1 MRTIA
6 VIGAAIV
13 GATLLSFPSIA
24 QQKTAKA
31 CTEEWRANKA
41 ANEAKGVTLKSYVT
55 QCRAGGAAQTQTA
68 PQAPAASQ
76 KKTAAPAQKTTTA
89 AAPAATGQKTV
100 KACTDEWR
108 ANKDANQ
115 AKGVTLKAYVADC
128 RAGKA
133 TTAQPTLFPTQPQQR
148 TTAAP
153 PPAAQPPQQ
162 APRTTTGAAPPAAT
176 APTGA
181 NQYASEGQAKF
192 RCVGGTV
199 VWANLDSKIY
209 HFSGN
214 KTYGQ
219 TKAGAYMCERDA
231 QGQGMR
237 AAKNEKHP

>member
-24 QQKTAKA
+24 QQKTVKA

-68 PQAPAASQ
+68 PPPASQ
-76 KKTAAPAQKTTTA
+76 KPTAA
-89 AAPAATGQKTV
+89 AAPASAGQKTI

-115 AKGVTLKAYVADC
+115 AKGVTLKAFVADC

-133 TTAQPTLFPTQPQQR
+133 TTAQPTLFPTQQQQSR
-148 TTAAP
+148 TATMP
-153 PPAAQPPQQ
+153 PPAAQAPQQ
-162 APRTTTGAAPPAAT
+162 PRTTTGAAPPAAT

-181 NQYASEGQAKF
+181 NQYATEGQAKF

-219 TKAGAYMCERDA
+219 TKSGAYMCERDA

>member
-1 MRTIA
+1 MRTIVVVGA
-6 VIGAAIV
+6 IIGAM
-13 GATLLSFPSIA
+13 LLSVPAFA
-24 QQKTAKA
+24 QQKTVKA
-31 CTEEWRANKA
+31 CTQEWQANKD
-41 ANEAKGVTLKSYVT
+41 ANQAKGVTLKAYVT

-68 PQAPAASQ
+68 PAAPAASQ
-76 KKTAAPAQKTTTA
+76 KTTTA
-89 AAPAATGQKTV
+89 TPAATGQKTV

>member
-1 MRTIA
+1 MRTVAI
-6 VIGAAIV
+6 IGAAIV
-13 GATLLSFPSIA
+13 GATLLSFPAAA
-24 QQKTAKA
+24 QQKTVKA

-41 ANEAKGVTLKSYVT
+41 ANEAKGVTLKSFVT

-68 PQAPAASQ
+68 PPPAM
-76 KKTAAPAQKTTTA
+76 QKTTTA
-89 AAPAATGQKTV
+89 APAAAGQKTV

-115 AKGVTLKAYVADC
+115 AKGVTLKAFVADC
-128 RAGKA
+128 RAGKG
-133 TTAQPTLFPTQPQQR
+133 TTAQPTLFPTQQQQTR
-148 TTAAP
+148 TTTAPMAP
-153 PPAAQPPQQ
+153 PPQQTQPR
-162 APRTTTGAAPPAAT
+162 ATTGAAPPAAT

-192 RCVGGTV
+192 RCMNGTV

-231 QGQGMR
+231 MAQGMR

>member
-1 MRTIA
+1 LKMRTIA

-24 QQKTAKA
+24 QQKTVKA

-68 PQAPAASQ
+68 PPPASQ
-76 KKTAAPAQKTTTA
+76 KPTAA
-89 AAPAATGQKTV
+89 AAPASAGQKTI

-115 AKGVTLKAYVADC
+115 AKGVTLKAFVADC

-133 TTAQPTLFPTQPQQR
+133 TTAQPTLFPTQQQQSR
-148 TTAAP
+148 TATMP
-153 PPAAQPPQQ
+153 PPAAQAPQQ
-162 APRTTTGAAPPAAT
+162 PRTTTGAAPPAAT

-181 NQYASEGQAKF
+181 NQYATEGQAKF

-219 TKAGAYMCERDA
+219 TKSGAYMCERDA

>member
-1 MRTIA
+1 MRTIVVGSA
-6 VIGAAIV
+6 IIGAM
-13 GATLLSFPSIA
+13 LLSSPAFA
-24 QQKTAKA
+24 QQKTVAA
-31 CTEEWRANKA
+31 CTKEWQANKD
-41 ANEAKGVTLKSYVT
+41 ANQAKGITLKAFVT
-55 QCRAGGAAQTQTA
+55 QCRGGAAQTK
-68 PQAPAASQ
+68 PAPA
-76 KKTAAPAQKTTTA
+76 TTA
-89 AAPAATGQKTV
+89 AKPAAAPVATGQKTV
-100 KACTDEWR
+100 KACSDEWR

-133 TTAQPTLFPTQPQQR
+133 ATAQPTLMPPPQPQQ
-148 TTAAP
+148 TQAP
-153 PPAAQPPQQ
+153 PPAQ
-162 APRTTTGAAPPAAT
+162 PRTTTGAAPPAAT

-219 TKAGAYMCERDA
+219 TKSGAYMCERDA
-231 QGQGMR
+231 TAQGMR

>member
-1 MRTIA
+1 MRTIVVGSA
-6 VIGAAIV
+6 IIGAM
-13 GATLLSFPSIA
+13 LLSVPAFA
-24 QQKTAKA
+24 QEKTVAA
-31 CTEEWRANKA
+31 CTKEWQANKD
-41 ANEAKGVTLKSYVT
+41 ANQAKRITLKAFVT
-55 QCRAGGAAQTQTA
+55 QCRGGAAQNKPA
-68 PQAPAASQ
+68 PS
-76 KKTAAPAQKTTTA
+76 TAAAKPA

-100 KACTDEWR
+100 KACSDEWR

-133 TTAQPTLFPTQPQQR
+133 TTAQPTLFPTQQQTQTR
-148 TTAAP
+148 TTTTAPMAP
-153 PPAAQPPQQ
+153 PPQQTQPR
-162 APRTTTGAAPPAAT
+162 ATTGAAPPAAT

-181 NQYASEGQAKF
+181 NQYATEGQAKF

-219 TKAGAYMCERDA
+219 TKSGAYMCERDA
-231 QGQGMR
+231 QGQGLR